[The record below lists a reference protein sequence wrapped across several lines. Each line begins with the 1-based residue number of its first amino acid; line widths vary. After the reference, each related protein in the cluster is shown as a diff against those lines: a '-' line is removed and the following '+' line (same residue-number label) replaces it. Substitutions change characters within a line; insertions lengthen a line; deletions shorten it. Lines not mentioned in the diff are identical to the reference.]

1 MRSNTRILGITL
13 YRGCLSFMTRL
24 QELKE
29 TLSSYPRLLIAFSG
43 GLDSSFL
50 TFVAKELP
58 LEEVLAVTIFSP
70 LFSKRDRERAKRTAH
85 KLGVSHQSLEI
96 ETLSKEVVANGPRRC
111 YYCKREMFTRLLSLA
126 EERGM
131 DRVIH
136 GANADDAK
144 DYRPGEEAAEELG
157 IEAPLKEVGL
167 KKKEIRAL
175 GEALGLPNW
184 NIPATVCLASRIRY
198 GLELT
203 LERLKTV
210 EEAEEFLEE
219 YRLGDVR
226 VRIHDPATL
235 RLEVGVDAL
244 EDVIKNREEIV
255 SFLGQR
261 EYSYLTLDL
270 QGYRQGSMNVN
281 IGGPRE

>member
-1 MRSNTRILGITL
+1 
-13 YRGCLSFMTRL
+13 MTRL